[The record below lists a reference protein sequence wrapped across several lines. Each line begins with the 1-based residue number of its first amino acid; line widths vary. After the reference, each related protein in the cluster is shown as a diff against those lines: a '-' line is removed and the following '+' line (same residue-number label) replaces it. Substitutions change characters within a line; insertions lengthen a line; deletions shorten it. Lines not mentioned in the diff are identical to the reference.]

1 MSTITVT
8 NIQATGETASRS
20 VSGVAAAWL
29 RGDSTASLD
38 ASFNIS
44 SGTDNGTGD
53 YSYSL
58 TNSFSTTYYSQP
70 SSARVS
76 SGFCRIAMFNASRQ
90 NASTLAVHMEN
101 DAGTPVDVNQ
111 VISAFGDL
119 A

>member
-1 MSTITVT
+1 MSTIQASNVSDGTTTVG
-8 NIQATGETASRS
+8 TGYVVNGSAK
-20 VSGVAAAWL
+20 AWL

-70 SSARVS
+70 SCARVS
-76 SGFCRIAMFNASRQ
+76 SGYCRIAMFNASRGRCS
-90 NASTLAVHMEN
+90 NV
-101 DAGTPVDVNQ
+101 
-111 VISAFGDL
+111 
-119 A
+119 